1 MRFAMM
7 AGLPALALL
16 ALGSNQAQAQDADA
30 GQRVFN
36 QCRACH
42 AIVATGRNSVGPNL
56 FGIWDRAAGAVEGFR
71 YSAPMRERAAAGLV
85 WNEENLRAY
94 ITDPKAVV
102 PGGSMSY
109 PGLRNEQMRN
119 DLIAYIQRASTA
131 AAN

>member
-1 MRFAMM
+1 MRFSMMM
-7 AGLPALALL
+7 AGLLALAPMG
-16 ALGSNQAQAQDADA
+16 AMAQDAEA

-42 AIVATGRNSVGPNL
+42 TINQGGRNGVGPNL

-94 ITDPKAVV
+94 ITDPKAIV

-109 PGLRNEQMRN
+109 VGLRNEEQRN
-119 DLIAYIQRASTA
+119 NLIAYLRQASTA